1 MGIFTRF
8 TMRSLAKNR
17 TRTVVSIIGVALSCA
32 LITAVLTSVVSLS
45 NMLIERT
52 AADEGW
58 WYAEAAGITADDL
71 ERLETDPEVT
81 DLLTITD
88 LGTVSL
94 GEDNSDL
101 FGKYLYVK
109 TWPDVRGEDEPLIS
123 TPEIVSGRAPEAPG
137 EILPPPLPAERR
149 ARALRPLDRE
159 RRRHRGGQQRHP
171 RPGHAH
177 RHEPVGRRE
186 RHGNGDTRRLH
197 R

>member
-137 EILPPPLPAERR
+137 RDPPPTLDRVF
-149 ARALRPLDRE
+149 ALRPLDRE
-159 RRRHRGGQQRHP
+159 RRPYRGGQQRHAQ
-171 RPGHAH
+171 PGHAH
-177 RHEPVGRRE
+177 RHETCRTARAPR
-186 RHGNGDTRRLH
+186 
-197 R
+197 